1 MYQTPEQLMAINK
14 ANMEVA
20 MKFAGVAIQGAERI
34 LDLQL
39 KAAKTAFA
47 DSVENAKAIAG
58 VKDLQQF
65 AALKDSL
72 AQPTIEKATAYA
84 KSVYDVTTATQ
95 AEFGAL
101 VEEQVADFN
110 KQVVTALDKMVKTAP
125 AGSEIGIAAIKS
137 AITAVNA
144 SYDNLSKVAKQF
156 ADVTQSNMEAV
167 AKQATSGLKK
177 AKKVVTP
184 AA

>member
-1 MYQTPEQLMAINK
+1 MYQTPEQLVAINK
-14 ANMEVA
+14 ANLEVA
-20 MKFAGVAIQGAERI
+20 MKFAGVALQGAERI

-47 DSVENAKAIAG
+47 DSVENAKTIAA
-58 VKDLQQF
+58 VKDIKEL
-65 AALKDSL
+65 ASLKDSL
-72 AQPTIEKATAYA
+72 AQPSIEKATAYA

-95 AEFGAL
+95 AQFGAL
-101 VEEQVADFN
+101 VEEQVSEFN

-125 AGSEIGIAAIKS
+125 AGSEVGIAAVKS

-144 SYDNLSKVAKQF
+144 SYDNMSKVAKQF

-167 AKQATSGLKK
+167 AKQATSSMKKVKK
-177 AKKVVTP
+177 A
-184 AA
+184 A